1 MDIKYFVCLNLGVSF
16 GLENMV
22 NCSLGVSMYNNES
35 IEAFLMVIGLQM
47 GFVKL
52 SLYNST

>member
-16 GLENMV
+16 GPE

-35 IEAFLMVIGLQM
+35 IEEFFYGNRVTNGICQTQP
-47 GFVKL
+47 V
-52 SLYNST
+52 